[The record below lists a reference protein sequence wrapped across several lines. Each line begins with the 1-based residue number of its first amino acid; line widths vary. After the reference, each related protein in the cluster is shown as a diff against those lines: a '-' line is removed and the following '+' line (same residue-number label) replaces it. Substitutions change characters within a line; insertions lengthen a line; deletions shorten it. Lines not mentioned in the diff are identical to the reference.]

1 MVLMWRFMLI
11 LTQTLNMTL
20 TKLYNKQLGTFLGM
34 GYDFKIKPEAP

>member
-1 MVLMWRFMLI
+1 VEI
-11 LTQTLNMTL
+11 HADINPNLNMTL